1 MCSVVNI
8 IVKNYRSVSKL
19 AFNILHEL
27 LFIWR
32 VSFVGF
38 YINVSLVFLILTIIK
53 VCNTAT
59 ETFT

>member
-8 IVKNYRSVSKL
+8 FVKNYRSVSKL

-32 VSFVGF
+32 LSFVCF
-38 YINVSLVFLILTIIK
+38 YINVSLVFLILTIIEIY
-53 VCNTAT
+53 NTAT
-59 ETFT
+59 